1 MKNILIIKND
11 KDLTN
16 FLEKE
21 LNQEGYYTETYL
33 NGRQGLEAALNK
45 IKDWCLIITELA
57 IPELSGLEICRRVR
71 QHSTVPIFIMT
82 ENDSVMERVVCLDY
96 GADDCLLE
104 PFAVEE
110 LLARMR
116 AIFRRVKYENNSQN
130 NSQSNIVFKD
140 LLIEKDSRTV
150 RRGKEIIDLTKR
162 EYDLLVELLTNVN
175 TVYSREDL
183 LEKVWDYP
191 KDTET
196 NVVDV
201 YIRYL
206 RNKIDKK
213 DEESYIQTVR
223 GKGYVIRD

>member
-1 MKNILIIKND
+1 M
-11 KDLTN
+11 
-16 FLEKE
+16 
-21 LNQEGYYTETYL
+21 
-33 NGRQGLEAALNK
+33 
-45 IKDWCLIITELA
+45 

-71 QHSTVPIFIMT
+71 QHSTVPIFIMS
-82 ENDSVMERVVCLDY
+82 ERDSVMERVVCLDY
-96 GADDCLLE
+96 GADDYLLE